1 MLIKPLEIFQK
12 SWQIFKANWRVLGG
26 VTSWLLIP
34 AFLLGFLGF
43 LDQKLGHIFVNYSVL
58 IYLALSALTFVL
70 GLWANIVLAR
80 LIYQA
85 SRQLPTD
92 RKMISREAWRDT
104 VSYLWVS
111 VLAGLIIMGGML
123 LFLVP
128 GFIFAVWY
136 SLATLVFVLEGVKGY
151 AALKRSQ
158 ALVRGRFWP
167 VVWRWVVPY
176 FFYLAI
182 MTILVGLPSLL
193 VGYFIGFADFSAENQ
208 PWWFNFW
215 QSIIA
220 ILLLPLSAG
229 FGVVLYSSLKDDNSN
244 PQIKS

>member
-12 SWQIFKANWRVLGG
+12 SWQIFKANWRVLGR
-26 VTSWLLIP
+26 VISWLLIP
-34 AFLLGFLGF
+34 AFLLGLLGF
-43 LDQKLGHIFVNYSVL
+43 LDQKLGQSFINYSVPT
-58 IYLALSALTFVL
+58 YLALSALTFVL

-85 SRQLPTD
+85 LRQSPAD
-92 RKMISREAWRDT
+92 RKAISREAWRDT

-111 VLAGLIIMGGML
+111 VLVGLITLAGMFL
-123 LFLVP
+123 LVVP

-151 AALKRSQ
+151 AALKRGKT
-158 ALVRGRFWP
+158 LVRGRFWA
-167 VVWRWVVPY
+167 VVWRWIVPY
-176 FFYLAI
+176 FFYLVM
-182 MTILVGLPSLL
+182 MTILVGLPTLL
-193 VGYFIGFADFSAENQ
+193 VGYFTGFANFSAENQ

-215 QSIIA
+215 QSVVA

-229 FGVVLYSSLKDDNSN
+229 FGVVLYGSLKEETT
-244 PQIKS
+244 